1 MKLARDRYL
10 KVLCSLCFLPCEAR
24 VQGHHQ
30 KSPARLRGILSPRT
44 LLAPVFWASYLLS
57 HSVSSSKSPIA
68 RAAAFVDAIYSRRSA
83 LSRPGGRYR

>member
-24 VQGHHQ
+24 VQGHRQ

-44 LLAPVFWASYLLS
+44 LLAPAFWASYLLS
-57 HSVSSSKSPIA
+57 HQVSSSTSPIA
-68 RAAAFVDAIYSRRSA
+68 RTAAFADTICSRRSA
-83 LSRPGGRYR
+83 LALQVPSWE